1 MDIRDVV
8 NMPVHENPTLN
19 LPWAIADRPQ
29 LFGSCGNDAFGI
41 GLEMTEP
48 LRALHLIN
56 GTHPR
61 AFARLAESAMEF
73 LLRIPPPFFSGT
85 ALCVAFSSHRT
96 YGLLAARTLSHWA
109 SDASRGQEFAR
120 QQICGNHLRDSH
132 RRCRRR
138 SLLAKAVRTRMAQ
151 LTHRATQR
159 T

>member
-73 LLRIPPPFFSGT
+73 LLRIPPPIFLRHCS
-85 ALCVAFSSHRT
+85 LCR
-96 YGLLAARTLSHWA
+96 LLVSPH
-109 SDASRGQEFAR
+109 
-120 QQICGNHLRDSH
+120 
-132 RRCRRR
+132 
-138 SLLAKAVRTRMAQ
+138 V
-151 LTHRATQR
+151 RATSSPNTFPLGQ
-159 T
+159 